1 MDTEL
6 FEVTRTANNISSWIQ
21 AFNQLFLGNL
31 RTFPHPTTMDKESY
45 ARKGHSNTLVY
56 VLLRTQV
63 YIQGWTLAEGDL
75 HATTLD
81 MLMSCEVREADL

>member
-1 MDTEL
+1 
-6 FEVTRTANNISSWIQ
+6 
-21 AFNQLFLGNL
+21 
-31 RTFPHPTTMDKESY
+31 MDKESY